1 MSRYEQK
8 IDECEVELFFQ
19 ATNYNA
25 LVCEKGVPSFVVLSD
40 QKGKLHLGYY

>member
-1 MSRYEQK
+1 MSRYDQK

-25 LVCEKGVPSFVVLSD
+25 LVCEKGVPSD